1 MNAIIPAMDQMDQKE
16 TARVEAFS
24 DGVFSIA
31 ITLLVLGI
39 KVPSI
44 HDLLPGQSLFQV
56 LGTQWPSFLSY
67 LISFFTI
74 LIMWVQHHR
83 LFTLIKHID
92 LPFLYLNG
100 FLLLIVTFVPFPTAV
115 LAEHIQHENARTAAL
130 LYTGTYVFIALA
142 YNALWHYAAWK
153 RRLIGIRVPEKV
165 IHEVTRQ
172 YLLGPTVF
180 FAAFVLC
187 YFHIVA
193 GLVTCVAL
201 DIFFAI
207 TANPAKN

>member
-1 MNAIIPAMDQMDQKE
+1 MLEEQKE
-16 TARVEAFS
+16 TGRIEAFS

-39 KVPSI
+39 KIPRVGELPLGQN
-44 HDLLPGQSLFQV
+44 LLQA
-56 LGTQWPSFLSY
+56 LGAQWPSFLSY
-67 LISFFTI
+67 FISFFTI

-83 LFTLIKHID
+83 LFVLIKRSD

-100 FLLLIVTFVPFPTAV
+100 FLLLIVTFVPFPTAI

-130 LYTGTYVFIALA
+130 LYTGTYVFIGIA
-142 YNALWHYAAWK
+142 YNLLWHYAAYK
-153 RRLIGIRVPEKV
+153 RRLIGQRVPQKA
-165 IHEVTRQ
+165 ISEVTRQ
-172 YLLGPTVF
+172 YALGPTVF
-180 FAAFVLC
+180 FASFVLS

-193 GLVTCVAL
+193 GLSTCVAL

-207 TANPAKN
+207 TANPAKD